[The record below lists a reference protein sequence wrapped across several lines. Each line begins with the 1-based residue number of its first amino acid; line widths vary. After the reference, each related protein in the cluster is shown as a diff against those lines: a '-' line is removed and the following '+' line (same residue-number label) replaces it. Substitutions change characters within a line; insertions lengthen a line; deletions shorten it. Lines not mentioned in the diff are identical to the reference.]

1 MDKILLGIVNEILD
15 DKGLK
20 KIENLNN
27 KLSLRKDLGFDSMD
41 LALLTAKLDEE
52 CGVDIF
58 EDGIIDT
65 VEEVLKKLAKK
76 VM

>member
-1 MDKILLGIVNEILD
+1 MKETLLIIINEILEEKNEQRLD
-15 DKGLK
+15 A
-20 KIENLNN
+20 LNEGI
-27 KLSLRKDLGFDSMD
+27 SLRKDLGFDSMD

-65 VEEVLKKLAKK
+65 VEEVLKKLA
-76 VM
+76 

>member
-1 MDKILLGIVNEILD
+1 MKETLLIVINEILEEKNGQRLD
-15 DKGLK
+15 T
-20 KIENLNN
+20 LNEGT
-27 KLSLRKDLGFDSMD
+27 SLRKDLGFDSMD

-65 VEEVLKKLAKK
+65 VEEVLKKLA
-76 VM
+76 

>member
-1 MDKILLGIVNEILD
+1 MDKILLGIINEILEE
-15 DKGLK
+15 KGLK
-20 KIENLNN
+20 KIEELDV
-27 KLSLRKDLGFDSMD
+27 KISLRKDLGFDSMD

-65 VEEVLKKLAKK
+65 VEEVLKKLA
-76 VM
+76 